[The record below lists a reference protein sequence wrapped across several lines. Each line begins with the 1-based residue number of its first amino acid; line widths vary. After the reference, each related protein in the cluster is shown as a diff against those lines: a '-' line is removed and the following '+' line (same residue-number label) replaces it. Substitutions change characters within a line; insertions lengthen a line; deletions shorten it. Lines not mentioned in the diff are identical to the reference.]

1 MIDIIFLK
9 YKLFIG
15 TEFYVIFYLHDSNI
29 YSLLLLL
36 LSNFFIDEH
45 KIDFQHASILDRIDS
60 VLEYEHF

>member
-1 MIDIIFLK
+1 MILIF
-9 YKLFIG
+9 I
-15 TEFYVIFYLHDSNI
+15 HC
-29 YSLLLLL
+29 YSLL